1 MKGASKPTNWRH
13 YYALVGDAPNP
24 IVCGVLARDVRGRAA
39 ALDVGAGNYRDS
51 VLLRKAGFERVV
63 AVDPSTCTP
72 PTPAGIESLKL
83 PLQELEF
90 PQNTFDYIICCNTL
104 FHVPAADIIKFLNA
118 AYEWLRPG
126 GVLVCN
132 MCGERD
138 DWATAGTRGYLTTQ
152 AINYLCHTLPGCFF
166 EETETDDL
174 TSLENMKH
182 WHLWT
187 LVLKKPKD

>member
-1 MKGASKPTNWRH
+1 MGGVLDPTNWLH
-13 YYALVGDAPNP
+13 YYAFVGAVPNP
-24 IVCGVLARDVRGRAA
+24 IVYGVLARNVEKRGV

-51 VLLRKAGFERVV
+51 VLLRNAGFERVI
-63 AVDPSTCTP
+63 AVEPSIYAPATP
-72 PTPAGIESLKL
+72 QGIERFDTT
-83 PLQELEF
+83 LQNLRF

-104 FHVPAADIIKFLNA
+104 FYVPAADIIKFLNA

-132 MCGERD
+132 ACGERD

-152 AINYLCHTLPGCFF
+152 AVNHLRNTLPGCFF